1 MQLIKKPSAHWAPLL
16 ALACAVFVASQAF
29 NRCSFAAG
37 VQVLQLEPD
46 LEMLGGWSAI
56 DVDATGREGW
66 ILNDGSFLARIAIRR
81 DDKDTIESMSVQP
94 FGYLI
99 APTEGNGVA
108 SSDTSY
114 RDAEGLVR
122 TPDGGAFIQFE
133 QPPLLLRVTEANTVK
148 RLTPLRKGFPIG
160 SNIGPEALAQDANG
174 TLYTLPER
182 PFPEGEPYTLWAQPL
197 KGTWAP
203 ILQILRKG
211 KRWHMTGADIG
222 PDGALYL
229 LERRITLAGFMS
241 RVRRFSLSAPQLET
255 PIEGTVVYQSSP
267 GKHGN
272 LEGLSVWLD
281 RSQNLRLLMIADDN
295 QMIFQRGEIV
305 EVTLR

>member
-1 MQLIKKPSAHWAPLL
+1 
-16 ALACAVFVASQAF
+16 
-29 NRCSFAAG
+29 
-37 VQVLQLEPD
+37 
-46 LEMLGGWSAI
+46 
-56 DVDATGREGW
+56 
-66 ILNDGSFLARIAIRR
+66 
-81 DDKDTIESMSVQP
+81 
-94 FGYLI
+94 
-99 APTEGNGVA
+99 
-108 SSDTSY
+108 
-114 RDAEGLVR
+114 
-122 TPDGGAFIQFE
+122 
-133 QPPLLLRVTEANTVK
+133 
-148 RLTPLRKGFPIG
+148 
-160 SNIGPEALAQDANG
+160 
-174 TLYTLPER
+174 
-182 PFPEGEPYTLWAQPL
+182 
-197 KGTWAP
+197 
-203 ILQILRKG
+203 
-211 KRWHMTGADIG
+211 MTGADIG